1 MWNEIFNLAIKNGLW
16 AALFTGLLIFVMKD
30 SAKREQKYQQTI
42 KDLTDHLGVVKDI
55 REDVD
60 EIKNLV
66 FSAKKQKKAQ
76 KKEVLDK
83 K

>member
-42 KDLTDHLGVVKDI
+42 KDLTEHLGVVKAIKD
-55 REDVD
+55 DVD

-66 FSAKKQKKAQ
+66 YNAKNTKKSQ
-76 KKEVLDK
+76 KKEVLK
-83 K
+83 QK